1 MKKIAQA
8 TITILAVL
16 FISIGSTTVA
26 QVTQNGGQGGSDTGG
41 PPCSPTKTCRPT
53 PSSSDATNSASNT
66 VPQVGTWVPNGQM
79 TDSVFFDLLLLF
91 IQLRL
96 GL

>member
-26 QVTQNGGQGGSDTGG
+26 QDGGQGGSDTGG

-66 VPQVGTWVPNGQM
+66 VPQVGTRAPNGQM

-96 GL
+96 RL